1 MNQAYSS
8 FNTFLKAFGVDNN
21 DYLGGG
27 NFSRVYKTNRNTVI
41 KFTVDEKYIE
51 YVRSFAGKDNSLAP
65 EVVNDFGV
73 VGKLLEDSYDGGK
86 RYNKCVDIYALELPL
101 YTEVYSLGKWGDN
114 TDPKKYAKLSRS
126 IQLITSMLYKDVVND
141 WESFEES
148 LAGYKS
154 DLEDLQKSGCDIMDV
169 IDLTATI
176 KSIVDSGR
184 AFVDLCTGNCMID
197 GSGNLRITDPIAS
210 RSTVSSVINSSFD
223 YELEDVFKEIDFDS
237 VKSITKLLGTKSS
250 KDFVDFMA
258 KVHYNAV
265 NESIL
270 WRVV

>member
-1 MNQAYSS
+1 
-8 FNTFLKAFGVDNN
+8 
-21 DYLGGG
+21 
-27 NFSRVYKTNRNTVI
+27 
-41 KFTVDEKYIE
+41 
-51 YVRSFAGKDNSLAP
+51 
-65 EVVNDFGV
+65 
-73 VGKLLEDSYDGGK
+73 
-86 RYNKCVDIYALELPL
+86 
-101 YTEVYSLGKWGDN
+101 
-114 TDPKKYAKLSRS
+114 
-126 IQLITSMLYKDVVND
+126 MLYKDVVND

-169 IDLTATI
+169 IDLTETI
-176 KSIVDSGR
+176 KSIVDSDR

-197 GSGNLRITDPIAS
+197 GDGNLRITDPIAS
-210 RSTVSSVINSSFD
+210 RSTVSSVGNSSFD

-265 NESIL
+265 NEVSYGG
-270 WRVV
+270 WYE